1 MRSLLSL
8 LLLTTS
14 PSTQAG
20 MFADRATGWIK
31 QFAAQQKSKVN
42 TKPFFLAV
50 GFHRPHIPYLSPT
63 KYHDLYPPVE
73 QIPLAKHPR
82 HAKNMP
88 DVAYSVSAGVRHF
101 EDAVA
106 GPGKGVNIS
115 EWYAPLLLLVL
126 PVLLELL
133 ELLPRPPLLLRS
145 LTAPCRLLQL
155 QQQDFRVLRRVR
167 LGNGREGHLGA
178 PDAALLLG
186 RDQLC

>member
-63 KYHDLYPPVE
+63 KYHDL
-73 QIPLAKHPR
+73 
-82 HAKNMP
+82 
-88 DVAYSVSAGVRHF
+88 
-101 EDAVA
+101 
-106 GPGKGVNIS
+106 
-115 EWYAPLLLLVL
+115 
-126 PVLLELL
+126 
-133 ELLPRPPLLLRS
+133 
-145 LTAPCRLLQL
+145 
-155 QQQDFRVLRRVR
+155 
-167 LGNGREGHLGA
+167 
-178 PDAALLLG
+178 
-186 RDQLC
+186 